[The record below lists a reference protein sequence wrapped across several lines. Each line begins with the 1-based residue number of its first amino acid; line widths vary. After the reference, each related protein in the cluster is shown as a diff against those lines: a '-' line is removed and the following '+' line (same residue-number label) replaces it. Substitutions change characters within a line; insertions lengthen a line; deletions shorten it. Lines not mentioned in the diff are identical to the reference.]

1 MVCIKSVLFY
11 YGRKTKNN
19 LSDMKARSVHRV
31 LLPSLANAPEGTAR
45 SVACPRHDDFTVNII
60 YTYKYIST
68 FIFLLENPL
77 ILVRYLNLKTSTL
90 IFLVSIHGYW
100 LV

>member
-11 YGRKTKNN
+11 CGRKTKNN

-45 SVACPRHDDFTVNII
+45 SVACQWHGGFTVNII
-60 YTYKYIST
+60 YIKIYKYFYLSFGESAHFGKISESEN
-68 FIFLLENPL
+68 FYPYIFNQHPMA
-77 ILVRYLNLKTSTL
+77 T
-90 IFLVSIHGYW
+90 G
-100 LV
+100 